1 MRSATLLGSA
11 ALKKI
16 FWILYSYAGYKNLYS
31 QAVNAA
37 WAGLFPS
44 YFVAFP

>member
-1 MRSATLLGSA
+1 MQRCIEKNLLD
-11 ALKKI
+11 
-16 FWILYSYAGYKNLYS
+16 FFNYANYKNLYS

-37 WAGLFPS
+37 WTGLFPS